1 MLRTALRNVLAH
13 KARLIMTALAVLLGV
28 AFVSGTLVFADTTA
42 NAFRNASAQSLK
54 GVAVS
59 VRAEDATATDT
70 AAGPE
75 GTSATVLDAAL
86 ARKIRALPGV
96 ASVRPTVHGWATLA
110 GKDGRP
116 VNADT
121 NGQNLATNYQP
132 GKDGRDSHYPI
143 KEGRGPAAAGEL
155 ALDAGSAAKAGYR
168 IGDMVRFATDGPA
181 LTKKL
186 VGIVTTDDPQVTA
199 GGTPSGG
206 GTLTLFDTGTAQ
218 KLFHHSGQFDE
229 IAVAARPGTD
239 EYALA
244 DQVQALLPKEG
255 ARATSGAELAAEQST
270 QIARNT
276 GYLTKTLLVFAGIA
290 LFVGV
295 FLIANTFTMLIT
307 QRSRE
312 IALLRA
318 VGASHRQVVRSVLIE
333 AGLLGLG
340 ASVGGFALGLGIATA
355 MRPLLNSTG
364 AGLPDGPLVITPAA
378 PLASLAVGVVIT
390 VLAAWLPSRRA
401 AKIAPVAALSSVDQA
416 PPARA
421 LKVHNVLG
429 TLLTGA
435 GVLVM
440 LYVSMLKGTNESNLM
455 AAMLGGVLTLGGVI
469 VLAPLLSRP
478 LIALAGKV
486 TTRFFGVSGKLA
498 KENAL
503 RNPRRTA
510 ATASALM
517 IGLALITGL
526 TVGAHSAQD
535 AMAKEATQG
544 LTADYKVNYNTGRGL
559 DADAADK
566 IAQVPGVTA
575 DAPVTTA
582 QLHVHGEY
590 AVITGTDPNAF
601 GKVARLDFHAG
612 SLHNIGPGRI
622 AVSDEFAKR
631 AGLQLGAT
639 LDAGMGGA
647 MDGGKAVKRKL
658 TVVGIYAKT
667 RAVDDA
673 LGTRADVLPYSVAKQ
688 FDNLLVKAEPGKAAG
703 LERKIRAALGDSP
716 LLKVRTQ
723 EQLVKDN
730 NENVTTVLSMMYGL
744 LGMAVVIAILGVVN
758 TLAMSVFERTREIGM
773 LRAIGLDRSGIRQMV
788 RLESVVI
795 SLFGAVLGI
804 GTGIFLAWAAGGLTA
819 TSIHEYETVLPWDRL
834 GTFLGLALMIGVL
847 AAIWPARRAARLNM
861 LRSIQAS

>member
-28 AFVSGTLVFADTTA
+28 AFVAGTLVFADTTA

-59 VRAEDATATDT
+59 VRADEATTAPDVAVPDT
-70 AAGPE
+70 AGGKPTTA
-75 GTSATVLDAAL
+75 LDTAL
-86 ARKIRALPGV
+86 VRKIRQLPGV
-96 ASVRPTVHGWATLA
+96 DSVRPTVHGQATLA

-121 NGQNLATNYQP
+121 NGQKLATNYQP
-132 GKDGRDSHYPI
+132 GRDGNDGHYPL
-143 KEGRGPAAAGEL
+143 KEGRGPTAEGEL
-155 ALDAGSAAKAGYR
+155 ALDAKTAAKAGYR
-168 IGDMVRFATDGPA
+168 IGDTVRFATDGPA

-186 VGIVTTDDPQVTA
+186 VGIVSTDDPQVTA
-199 GGTPSGG
+199 GGT
-206 GTLTLFDTGTAQ
+206 LTLFDTRTAQ
-218 KLFHHSGQFDE
+218 QLFHHPGQFDE
-229 IAVAARPGTD
+229 ITVSATPGTD
-239 EYALA
+239 EHALT
-244 DQVQALLPKEG
+244 DQVRALLPGNG
-255 ARATSGAELAAEQST
+255 ARAISGAELAAEQSA
-270 QIARNT
+270 QIAKNT
-276 GYLTKTLLVFAGIA
+276 GYLTKTLLVFAGVA

-295 FLIANTFTMLIT
+295 FLIANTFTMLIA

-318 VGASHRQVVRSVLIE
+318 VGAARRQVVRSVLIE
-333 AGLLGLG
+333 AALLGLV
-340 ASVGGFALGLGIATA
+340 ASAGGFVLGLGIAAA
-355 MRPLLNSTG
+355 MRPLLNTTG
-364 AGLPDGPLVITPAA
+364 AALPDGPLVITPAA

-390 VLAAWLPSRRA
+390 VLAAWLPSRKA

-421 LKVHNVLG
+421 LRVRNVLG

-440 LYVSMLKGTNESNLM
+440 LYVSTLKGTKESNLM

-478 LIALAGKV
+478 VITLAGRV
-486 TTRFFGVSGKLA
+486 TTRFFGVNGKLA
-498 KENAL
+498 RQNAL
-503 RNPRRTA
+503 RNPRRTS

-526 TVGAHSAQD
+526 TVGAHSAQH
-535 AMAKEATQG
+535 AMANEATAG
-544 LTADYKVNYNTGRGL
+544 LTADYKVNYNTTRGL
-559 DADAADK
+559 DADAVGK
-566 IAQVPGVTA
+566 IARVPGVA
-575 DAPVTTA
+575 AAAPVTTA
-582 QLHVHGEY
+582 QFGTHGEH
-590 AVITGTDPNAF
+590 AVITGTDPEAF
-601 GKVARLDFHAG
+601 GKTARLDFHAG
-612 SLHNIGPGRI
+612 SLHDIGPGRI
-622 AVSDEFAKR
+622 AVSDDFAGR
-631 AGLQLGAT
+631 AGLQVGAT
-639 LDAGMGGA
+639 LDATMGSGMDSGS
-647 MDGGKAVKRKL
+647 GKATKRKL

-667 RAVDDA
+667 RTVDDA
-673 LGTRADVLPYSVAKQ
+673 LGTRADVLPYSVTKQ
-688 FDNLLVKAEPGKAAG
+688 FDNVLVKAEPGKAAG
-703 LERKIRAALGDSP
+703 LERTMRAALGDSP
-716 LLKVRTQ
+716 LLKVRSQ
-723 EQLVKDN
+723 EQLIKDN
-730 NENVTTVLSMMYGL
+730 NEEVTTVLSMMYGL

-804 GTGIFLAWAAGGLTA
+804 GTGTFLAWAAGGLTT
-819 TSIHEYETVLPWDRL
+819 TSMHDYETVLPWDRL
-834 GTFLGLALMIGVL
+834 AVFLLLALMIGVL